1 MNKFQGKNILV
12 GISGGIAAYK
22 ICDLIRLLVKDG
34 FNVEVIMTEHSKH
47 FITPLTIQTLTG
59 NPVYCELFNL
69 IKESKI
75 GHISLAEKA
84 DCLVIAPATANIIGK
99 IANGIADDLL
109 TTTVLATKSPVL
121 IVPSMNKNM
130 WENPVV
136 VENVRKISQI
146 YHVMNPVEGLLA
158 CGIYGS
164 GKLPDVEDIF
174 ENIKI
179 LLSPKPL
186 NGKKVLVT
194 AGPTIEEIDPVRFI
208 SNYSSGK
215 MGYAIAKVAIR
226 LGADVTLVSGKT
238 SLKPPLFSKT
248 FFVKSAEEMF
258 NKCKELITD
267 IDILI
272 KCAAVADF
280 KPLTRFEDK
289 MKKGKEDRVTLTLVK
304 NPDILKQLGKNKK
317 KGAIFVGFAAE
328 TKDIIKNAK
337 KKLKEKS
344 LDLIVVNDVTDKHAG
359 FEVDTNRV
367 ILVSDK
373 EKSSLP
379 LMSKEDVAY
388 SIFEYLTKNFLN
400 KHIS

>member
-1 MNKFQGKNILV
+1 MSKFKGKNILI

-22 ICDLIRLLVKDG
+22 VCDLIRLLVKDG
-34 FNVEVIMTEHSKH
+34 FNVEVIMTEHAKH

-59 NPVYCELFNL
+59 NPVYYELFNL

-84 DCLVIAPATANIIGK
+84 DCVVIAPATANIIGK

-109 TTTVLATKSPVL
+109 TTTVLATKSPIL

-130 WENPVV
+130 WENPIVI
-136 VENVRKISQI
+136 ENVKKISKI

-158 CGIYGS
+158 CGVYGS
-164 GKLPDVEDIF
+164 GKLPDVEDIL

-186 NGKKVLVT
+186 AGKKVLVT

-215 MGYAIAKVAIR
+215 MGYAIAKIATR
-226 LGADVTLVSGKT
+226 LGADVTLVSGRT
-238 SLKPPLFSKT
+238 SLKPPLFTKT
-248 FFVKSAEEMF
+248 FFIKSAEEML
-258 NKCKELITD
+258 NKCKELIYD
-267 IDILI
+267 FDILI

-280 KPLTRFEDK
+280 RPINRLENK
-289 MKKGKEDRVTLTLVK
+289 MKKGKEDKITLSLVK
-304 NPDILKQLGKNKK
+304 NPDILKELGNYKKN
-317 KGAIFVGFAAE
+317 GAIFVGFAAE
-328 TKDIIKNAK
+328 TKDIIKNAT

-344 LDLIVVNDVTDKHAG
+344 LDLVVVNDVTDKNAG
-359 FEVDTNRV
+359 FEVDTNKV
-367 ILVSDK
+367 ILISNR
-373 EKSSLP
+373 EKISLP

-388 SIFEYLTKNFLN
+388 SIFEYITQNFL
-400 KHIS
+400 K

>member
-1 MNKFQGKNILV
+1 MSKFKGKNILI

-34 FNVEVIMTEHSKH
+34 FNVEVIMTEHAKH

-59 NPVYCELFNL
+59 NPVYYELFNL

-84 DCLVIAPATANIIGK
+84 DCVVIAPATANIIGK

-109 TTTVLATKSPVL
+109 TTTVLATKSPIL

-130 WENPVV
+130 WENPIVI
-136 VENVRKISQI
+136 ENVKKISKI

-158 CGIYGS
+158 CGVYGS
-164 GKLPDVEDIF
+164 GKLPDVEDIL

-186 NGKKVLVT
+186 AGKKVLVT

-215 MGYAIAKVAIR
+215 MGYAIAKIAIR
-226 LGADVTLVSGKT
+226 LGADVTLVSGRT
-238 SLKPPLFSKT
+238 SLKPPLFTKT
-248 FFVKSAEEMF
+248 FFIKSAEEML
-258 NKCKELITD
+258 NKCKELIYD
-267 IDILI
+267 FDILI

-280 KPLTRFEDK
+280 RPINRLENK
-289 MKKGKEDRVTLTLVK
+289 MKKGKEDKITLSLVK
-304 NPDILKQLGKNKK
+304 NPDILKELGNYKKN
-317 KGAIFVGFAAE
+317 GAIFVGFAAE
-328 TKDIIKNAK
+328 TKDIIKNAT

-344 LDLIVVNDVTDKHAG
+344 LDLIVVNDVTDKNAG
-359 FEVDTNRV
+359 FEVDTNKV
-367 ILVSDK
+367 ILISNR
-373 EKSSLP
+373 EKISLP

-388 SIFEYLTKNFLN
+388 SIFEYITQNFL
-400 KHIS
+400 K